1 MVKFLEKT
9 PVTHK
14 RKRKTTVGIKIP
26 ITIMAPKKLY
36 TQVALAMPWKGI

>member
-14 RKRKTTVGIKIP
+14 RKRKTKVGIKIP
-26 ITIMAPKKLY
+26 ITFMAPKKLY
-36 TQVALAMPWKGI
+36 TPVEVAMTWKGI